1 MRLFSYLH
9 SKLLFTL
16 QDVTQETGNVRSAQ
30 TLLMRYQKQGYITKV
45 RRGLYCVN
53 NIATH
58 LPEVNKFQVA
68 TALTSTSYV
77 AYHAAMEYHG
87 LAHQVYYDVAV
98 GGEQIFNSFEFDG
111 YHFAY
116 HRISTH
122 IDVDLPIA
130 DSHVR
135 VTSVERTVVDCID
148 RIDLC
153 GGWEEL
159 THCLR
164 SVQYLREDK
173 LLAVLKAYDKI
184 ALYKK
189 VGFLFEQLQ
198 MPVSSTLIHTCKQ
211 YAKESVTYLTSDG
224 DSDAF
229 NAAWRLYAPKN
240 LLTIN
245 QQSTDE
251 LV

>member
-1 MRLFSYLH
+1 MKLLSYLH
-9 SKLLFTL
+9 NKLLFTL
-16 QDVTQETGNVRSAQ
+16 QDVAIEMGNTRSAQ
-30 TLLMRYQKQGYITKV
+30 ALLMRYQRQGYISKV

-53 NIATH
+53 NIASL

-68 TALTSTSYV
+68 SAVTSTSYV

-98 GGEQIFNSFEFDG
+98 GGEQPFNSFEFDG
-111 YHFAY
+111 NNYFFRHIA
-116 HRISTH
+116 TH
-122 IDVDLPIA
+122 VGVDTPIA

-135 VTSVERTVVDCID
+135 VTNVERTVIDCID

-159 THCLR
+159 INCLR
-164 SVQYLREDK
+164 SVHYLREEV
-173 LLAVLKAYDKI
+173 LLTILKAYSRI

-189 VGFLFEQLQ
+189 VGFLFEQLD
-198 MPVSSTLIHTCKQ
+198 MPVSSNLIDMCRQ

-224 DSDAF
+224 DSDTF
-229 NAAWRLYAPKN
+229 NATWRLYVPKN

-245 QQSTDE
+245 LQSPNE
-251 LV
+251 LI

>member
-1 MRLFSYLH
+1 MKLLSYLH
-9 SKLLFTL
+9 NKLLFTL
-16 QDVTQETGNVRSAQ
+16 QDVAIEMGNTRSAQ
-30 TLLMRYQKQGYITKV
+30 ALLMRYQRQGYISKV

-53 NIATH
+53 NIASL

-68 TALTSTSYV
+68 SAVTSTSYV

-98 GGEQIFNSFEFDG
+98 GGEQPFNSFEFDG
-111 YHFAY
+111 NNYSFRHIA
-116 HRISTH
+116 TH
-122 IDVDLPIA
+122 VGVDTPIA

-135 VTSVERTVVDCID
+135 VTNVERTVIDCID

-159 THCLR
+159 INCLR
-164 SVQYLREDK
+164 SVHYLREEV
-173 LLAVLKAYDKI
+173 LLTILKAYSRI

-189 VGFLFEQLQ
+189 VGFLFEQLD
-198 MPVSSTLIHTCKQ
+198 MPVSSNLIDMCRQ

-224 DSDAF
+224 DSDTF
-229 NAAWRLYAPKN
+229 NATWRLYVPKN
-240 LLTIN
+240 LLIIN
-245 QQSTDE
+245 QQSPNE
-251 LV
+251 LI

>member
-1 MRLFSYLH
+1 MKLLSYLH
-9 SKLLFTL
+9 NKLLFTL
-16 QDVTQETGNVRSAQ
+16 QDVAIEMGNTRSAQ
-30 TLLMRYQKQGYITKV
+30 ALLMRYQRQGYISKV

-53 NIATH
+53 NIASL

-68 TALTSTSYV
+68 SAVTSTSYV

-87 LAHQVYYDVAV
+87 LAHQVYYDVSV
-98 GGEQIFNSFEFDG
+98 GGEQPFNSFEFDG
-111 YHFAY
+111 NNYSFRHIA
-116 HRISTH
+116 TH
-122 IDVDLPIA
+122 VGVDTPIA

-135 VTSVERTVVDCID
+135 VTNVERTVIDCID

-159 THCLR
+159 INCLR
-164 SVQYLREDK
+164 SVHYLREEV
-173 LLAVLKAYDKI
+173 LLTILKAYSRI

-189 VGFLFEQLQ
+189 VGFLFEQLD
-198 MPVSSTLIHTCKQ
+198 MPVSSNLIDMCRQ

-224 DSDAF
+224 DSDTF
-229 NAAWRLYAPKN
+229 NATWRLYVPKN

-245 QQSTDE
+245 QQSPDE
-251 LV
+251 LI

>member
-1 MRLFSYLH
+1 MKLLSYLH
-9 SKLLFTL
+9 NKLLFTL
-16 QDVTQETGNVRSAQ
+16 QDVAIEMGNTRSAQ
-30 TLLMRYQKQGYITKV
+30 ALLMRYQRQGYISKV

-53 NIATH
+53 NIASL

-68 TALTSTSYV
+68 SAVTSTSYV

-98 GGEQIFNSFEFDG
+98 GGEQTFNSFEFDG
-111 YHFAY
+111 NNYSFRHIA
-116 HRISTH
+116 TH
-122 IDVDLPIA
+122 VGVDTPIA

-135 VTSVERTVVDCID
+135 VTNVERTVIDCID

-159 THCLR
+159 INCLR
-164 SVQYLREDK
+164 SVHYLREEV
-173 LLAVLKAYDKI
+173 LLTILKAYSRI

-189 VGFLFEQLQ
+189 VGFLFEQLD
-198 MPVSSTLIHTCKQ
+198 MPVSSNLIDMCRQ

-224 DSDAF
+224 DSDTF
-229 NAAWRLYAPKN
+229 NATWRLYVPKN

-245 QQSTDE
+245 QQSPNE
-251 LV
+251 LI